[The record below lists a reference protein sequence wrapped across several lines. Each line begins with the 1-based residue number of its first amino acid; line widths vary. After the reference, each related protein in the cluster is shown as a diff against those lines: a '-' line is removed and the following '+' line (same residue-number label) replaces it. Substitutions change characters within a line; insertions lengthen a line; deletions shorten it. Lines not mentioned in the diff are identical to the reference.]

1 MLHNIIQVMVVIG
14 ITGNIGSGKS
24 TVCQFLAGLGAAVI
38 DADEAAQKTY
48 KPHSPVWQEIITAF
62 GNEVLQPDGEID
74 RARLAEVVFSRPEA
88 LRQLNRIVHPRAK
101 KIVREQIEEHRRRG
115 TKVVALEATLLI
127 EAKWTALVDRVWLV
141 IASRERVLQR
151 LAGYPEAKRS
161 QVLAR
166 LNSQVPAEEKKKYA
180 DEVIYN
186 EGDIAQLRE
195 KITELWN
202 KLAG

>member
-1 MLHNIIQVMVVIG
+1 MVVIG
-14 ITGNIGSGKS
+14 VTGNIGSGKS
-24 TVCQFLAGLGAAVI
+24 TVCQLLAGLGAAVI
-38 DADEAAQKTY
+38 DADESAQKTY
-48 KPHSPVWQEIITAF
+48 KPHSPAWREIITAF
-62 GNEVLQPDGEID
+62 GTGILQPDEEID

-127 EAKWTALVDRVWLV
+127 EAGWRALVDRVWLV
-141 IASRERVLQR
+141 TASRERVLQR
-151 LAGYPEAKRS
+151 LAGDPQAKRS

-166 LNSQVPAEEKKKYA
+166 LNSQMPAEEKMKYA

-186 EGDIAQLRE
+186 EGDIAQLGE
-195 KITELWN
+195 KVTELWN
-202 KLAG
+202 RLVS

>member
-1 MLHNIIQVMVVIG
+1 MVVIG
-14 ITGNIGSGKS
+14 VTGNIGSGKS
-24 TVCQFLAGLGAAVI
+24 TVCQLLAGLGAAVI
-38 DADEAAQKTY
+38 DADESARKTY
-48 KPHSPVWQEIITAF
+48 KPHSPAWREIITAF
-62 GNEVLQPDGEID
+62 GPEVLQADGEID
-74 RARLAEVVFSRPEA
+74 RARLAEVVFFRPQA

-101 KIVREQIEEHRRRG
+101 KIVREQIEEHRRRE

-141 IASRERVLQR
+141 IASREKVLQR
-151 LAGYPEAKRS
+151 FAGDSQAKRS

-166 LNSQVPAEEKKKYA
+166 LDSQVPAEEKLKYA

-186 EGDIAQLRE
+186 DGDMARLRE
-195 KITELWN
+195 KITGLWN